1 MATFDQLTD
10 EQRAIV
16 ELVLQQGKSYDEL
29 ADMLGIPE
37 ARVRERAREALVDL
51 APVSVRAV
59 EEDWRGQ
66 IADYVL
72 GQQSGPEAT
81 ATRGH
86 LRRSESA
93 RGWTRSLLDALD
105 QLYGD
110 RELPVI
116 PEPER
121 GAPARRRDARRRGRP
136 AGRRGRHP
144 PPAHAGRRRGGGRG
158 RAAGG
163 RAAVADRRPRRR
175 RRRGWRRVRRTR
187 ATRRAADTDSG
198 GSAIIAKQQGKTQ
211 ILVQAQG
218 LQPTT
223 QKSVYQVWLYNSK
236 SQRKSLGPVTT
247 NDKGNMQVFGQMPA
261 GYRDFAFIDVTT
273 ATIVGQGDKQRLQAG
288 HVDPARRAEA
298 GREAGRDGHREEQG
312 DGARPDR
319 AAAAPRLARPALR
332 QQLAG
337 VHDPGR
343 IQARLGGADQ
353 VEPERPTS
361 AAIQGAWSRPIAWW
375 CVIVPPLAMIASQ
388 AATLAARHCS
398 SGASASWRARKV

>member
-37 ARVRERAREALVDL
+37 ARVRERAREALIEL

-116 PEPER
+116 PEPDR
-121 GAPARRRDARRRGRP
+121 GAR
-136 AGRRGRHP
+136 
-144 PPAHAGRRRGGGRG
+144 
-158 RAAGG
+158 RAAAPRGAEAGPLAGG
-163 RAAVADRRPRRR
+163 DAIRRR
-175 RRRGWRRVRRTR
+175 RLLAAAAAAGALVLLLAVLVWPIGVLGGDDDEGGGGST
-187 ATRRAADTDSG
+187 ANASDAAAADTDSG

-218 LQPTT
+218 LQPST

-247 NDKGNMQVFGQMPA
+247 NNKGNMQVFGQMPS
-261 GYRDFAFIDVTT
+261 GYTDFGFIDVTT
-273 ATIVGQGDKQRLQAG
+273 ARIVGQGDRQRLKPGQSILRG
-288 HVDPARRAEA
+288 ELKL
-298 GREAGRDGHREEQG
+298 
-312 DGARPDR
+312 
-319 AAAAPRLARPALR
+319 AAKPVETGTGKNKATVLAQIALR
-332 QQLAG
+332 PL
-337 VHDPGR
+337 PG
-343 IQARLGGADQ
+343 
-353 VEPERPTS
+353 
-361 AAIQGAWSRPIAWW
+361 
-375 CVIVPPLAMIASQ
+375 
-388 AATLAARHCS
+388 
-398 SGASASWRARKV
+398 